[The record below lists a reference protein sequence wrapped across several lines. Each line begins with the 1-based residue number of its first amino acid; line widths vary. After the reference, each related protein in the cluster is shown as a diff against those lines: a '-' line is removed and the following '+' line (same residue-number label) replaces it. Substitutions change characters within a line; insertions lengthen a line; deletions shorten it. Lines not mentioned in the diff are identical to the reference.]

1 MRKTLY
7 PSASAFCWGD
17 AVQTEYES
25 GCLRSILLSAHGIRT
40 SPPKIYMEVGAAHED
55 AYEQQLK
62 KDPKVTT
69 YRREVPVKQAI
80 PGHDEVTYSG
90 RVDVLAEH
98 EGVGTVIHETKGT
111 ISKNTRLSVIRKGKV
126 KLNQLAQLVSY
137 MIALEIPRGKLV
149 VGYYERT
156 EDGKWV
162 ACEGREFKVT
172 LADDGA
178 ILVDREPSG
187 FSVIDALRHRNKA
200 AQVLADNSIGERPDR
215 WNQSF
220 GGPCTH
226 CPFKSACD
234 KYDKTDTQST
244 EVFLGYAR
252 EALASLPDRPEPE
265 PTLYKAPGSGRQK
278 KPGKT
283 SARAKQADTE
293 TAK

>member
-7 PSASAFCWGD
+7 PSAAAFCWGD
-17 AVQTEYES
+17 SVQTEYES

-40 SPPKIYMEVGAAHED
+40 SPPKIYMDVGAAHED
-55 AYEQQLK
+55 AYEEQLK
-62 KDPKVTT
+62 KDPRVTT
-69 YRREVPVKQAI
+69 YVREAPVKRAI

-90 RVDVLAEH
+90 RVDVLAEYQ
-98 EGVGTVIHETKGT
+98 GVGTIILETKGT

-156 EDGKWV
+156 EEGRWV

-172 LADDGA
+172 IEDDGS
-178 ILVDREPSG
+178 ILVDRVPSG
-187 FSVIDALRHRNKA
+187 FSVIDALQHRSKA
-200 AQVLADNSIGERPDR
+200 ARVLADNVVGDRPDR

-234 KYDKTDTQST
+234 RYDKTDTPTT

-252 EALASLPDRPEPE
+252 EALASLPDRPEPQ
-265 PTLYKAPGSGRQK
+265 PATYKAPSPGRQK
-278 KPGKT
+278 RPRKT
-283 SARAKQADTE
+283 PAGTKQADS
-293 TAK
+293 